1 MSDLKCTTVFATTVV
16 LQDMAE
22 LDTRASRKVGFSQ
35 QVTDPLPDCKQKESP
50 EDIGETDPNLRK
62 SALEK
67 LLEDMA
73 HKFKSSLGDI
83 GETDPDR
90 CQLSLM
96 KFLGDFMQ
104 RLHRL
109 KYPRVN
115 QFSKD
120 ETPNKPFGQLS
131 RSMQKYIGCVKEVR
145 PSVLEQLGVRPDK
158 VYQKYSRILYRYE
171 KCYNTDGGGL
181 FISPS

>member
-50 EDIGETDPNLRK
+50 EDIGETDPNLHK
-62 SALEK
+62 SALDK

-73 HKFKSSLGDI
+73 HKFKSSLGVPYI
-83 GETDPDR
+83 GETNPGR
-90 CQLSLM
+90 CHLSLM
-96 KFLGDFMQ
+96 KFLRDFMQ

-109 KYPRVN
+109 KYPRVY

-120 ETPNKPFGQLS
+120 ETPNKPFGLLS
-131 RSMQKYIGCVKEVR
+131 RSMQKYIGSVKEVR
-145 PSVLEQLGVRPDK
+145 PSVLEQLGVRPGK
-158 VYQKYSRILYRYE
+158 VY
-171 KCYNTDGGGL
+171 
-181 FISPS
+181 